1 MLASFIGAHSDEV
14 PSSAAENGR
23 VQSSAKEQARSTA
36 EKLIISKQLHRPSNE
51 KFPTTLVTILD
62 NRLYESILSWTPD
75 GMAFTIYDKKAFEE
89 QVIPVHFAKSA
100 KFRSFLRKLYRW
112 GFAKKHHPPGKQ
124 PEASC
129 FYLDSA
135 TYFHKKFRKGRPD
148 LCSEMTCKQHTLHHR
163 AAAGVTSAVAD
174 RRFYFDPI
182 PAITTAIAS
191 STTSFPSLLHG
202 ASIPHPVDQTR
213 MILPRP
219 VAAPLLLPGSLMA
232 RCLHPAGHG
241 NTTALSHP
249 TSVPFLAFPPTFN
262 QYESNTILE
271 ESLHRQHEMKQL
283 YNAMLLR
290 RIGQNHDLLQQ
301 ALNTRNNRLLVMKM
315 ASPSYRNRHA

>member
-1 MLASFIGAHSDEV
+1 ML
-14 PSSAAENGR
+14 
-23 VQSSAKEQARSTA
+23 VQ
-36 EKLIISKQLHRPSNE
+36 
-51 KFPTTLVTILD
+51 
-62 NRLYESILSWTPD
+62 
-75 GMAFTIYDKKAFEE
+75 
-89 QVIPVHFAKSA
+89 
-100 KFRSFLRKLYRW
+100 
-112 GFAKKHHPPGKQ
+112 
-124 PEASC
+124 
-129 FYLDSA
+129 
-135 TYFHKKFRKGRPD
+135 KFRKGRPD
-148 LCSEMTCKQHTLHHR
+148 LCPEMTCKQHTLHHH
-163 AAAGVTSAVAD
+163 AAGGVTSAVAD

-182 PAITTAIAS
+182 TS

-232 RCLHPAGHG
+232 RCLHPTGLG

-290 RIGQNHDLLQQ
+290 RIGQTHDLLQQ